1 MVPMPQLTYNSD
13 GLIPAVAQDADTH
26 EVLMM
31 AWMDEEALR
40 RTLATGK
47 ATYWSR
53 SRREYWAKGETSGHH
68 QAVVSVAADCDGDT
82 LLVTVRQTG
91 AACHTGNRTC
101 FFTELTAE
109 DAQ

>member
-1 MVPMPQLTYNSD
+1 MLTYNSE

-53 SRREYWAKGETSGHH
+53 SRREYWVKGETSGHH

-109 DAQ
+109 DVQ

>member
-53 SRREYWAKGETSGHH
+53 SRREYWVKGETSGHH

-82 LLVTVRQTG
+82 GRRAPRATP
-91 AACHTGNRTC
+91 A
-101 FFTELTAE
+101 TAP
-109 DAQ
+109 ASSRS

>member
-1 MVPMPQLTYNSD
+1 MPQLTYNSD

-53 SRREYWAKGETSGHH
+53 SRREYWVKGETSGHH

>member
-40 RTLATGK
+40 RTLATEK
-47 ATYWSR
+47 KPA
-53 SRREYWAKGETSGHH
+53 A
-68 QAVVSVAADCDGDT
+68 AVPAASTRLPRWVAMPPC
-82 LLVTVRQTG
+82 LKR
-91 AACHTGNRTC
+91 
-101 FFTELTAE
+101 
-109 DAQ
+109 